1 MLDHNM
7 QQAYLDSFR
16 YDDSLLPLD
25 GDETAFTPRMGDN
38 GVLYIDY
45 LSDESDEMKFHVRP
59 MPSGLPVIEAHDRE
73 TDSTI
78 VYFFDEIVQREGMGI
93 VLYSRGLPNM

>member
-25 GDETAFTPRMGDN
+25 GDETAFTPRMGDKLLLN
-38 GVLYIDY
+38 WFVIVCSRLVSFILTPRPAQPSLINCMGRG
-45 LSDESDEMKFHVRP
+45 HV
-59 MPSGLPVIEAHDRE
+59 
-73 TDSTI
+73 
-78 VYFFDEIVQREGMGI
+78 VQ
-93 VLYSRGLPNM
+93 